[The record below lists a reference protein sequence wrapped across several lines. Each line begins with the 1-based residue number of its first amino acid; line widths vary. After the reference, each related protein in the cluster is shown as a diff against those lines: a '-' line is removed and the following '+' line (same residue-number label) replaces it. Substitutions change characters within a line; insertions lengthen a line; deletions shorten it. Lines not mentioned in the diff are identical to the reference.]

1 MSDNNNNVFDL
12 VILFLVFAMFGNN
25 GFGIG
30 GNANNAATTANMTA
44 DMITARET
52 NSKVSANGMK
62 LDAIAGIVSQNSANI
77 ESVKTAVY
85 QGFTGAQK
93 DMCEMAYTLGGLI
106 RDNKDATKDTYCQLS
121 RQGERDTAAILA
133 AVAAEGAKT
142 RDKMDCQEMQK
153 LKDENLALKG
163 QLSQNAQSAY
173 LESKIEELRGCCKPA
188 CSPCGTSCC
197 DQFASVLSSIST
209 QLVNLQTSVNKI
221 PTT

>member
-93 DMCEMAYTLGGLI
+93 DMCELAYTLGGLI
-106 RDNKDATKDTYCQLS
+106 RDNKDATKETYCQLS
-121 RQGERDTAAILA
+121 RQGERETS
-133 AVAAEGAKT
+133 AVIERINQLENKIET
-142 RDKMDCQEMQK
+142 IEWQK
-153 LKDENLALKG
+153 VKDENLALKG
-163 QLSQNAQSAY
+163 QLSQNAQTSTLKAY
-173 LESKIEELRGCCKPA
+173 VDDILRGCCKPA

-197 DQFASVLSSIST
+197 DQLASVLSSIST

>member
-30 GNANNAATTANMTA
+30 GNANNSATTANMTA

-93 DMCEMAYTLGGLI
+93 DMCELAYTLGGLI

-121 RQGERDTAAILA
+121 RQGERETS
-133 AVAAEGAKT
+133 AVIERINQLENKIET
-142 RDKMDCQEMQK
+142 IEWQK
-153 LKDENLALKG
+153 VKDENQTLKG
-163 QLSQNAQSAY
+163 QLSQNSQTAALKAY
-173 LESKIEELRGCCKPA
+173 VDDILRGCCKPA

-197 DQFASVLSSIST
+197 DQLASVLSSIST

>member
-1 MSDNNNNVFDL
+1 MSDNNNNNVFDL

-93 DMCEMAYTLGGLI
+93 DMCEMAYTLSGLI
-106 RDNKDATKDTYCQLS
+106 RDNKDATKDTLCQLS
-121 RQGERDTAAILA
+121 RQGERETSAVIERINQLENKIDTI
-133 AVAAEGAKT
+133 EW
-142 RDKMDCQEMQK
+142 QK
-153 LKDENLALKG
+153 VKDENLALKG
-163 QLSQNAQSAY
+163 QLSQNAQSAEFKAY
-173 LESKIEELRGCCKPA
+173 VDSKFGCCKPA

-197 DQFASVLSSIST
+197 DQLASVLSSIST